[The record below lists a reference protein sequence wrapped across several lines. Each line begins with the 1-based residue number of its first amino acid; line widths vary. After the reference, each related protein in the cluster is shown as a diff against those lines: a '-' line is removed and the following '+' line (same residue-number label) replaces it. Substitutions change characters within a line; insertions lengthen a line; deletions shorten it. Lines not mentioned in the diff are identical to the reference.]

1 MFVFQHYQQTFQ
13 QRVEKLFI
21 PNIFNNIVNDRFGM
35 RILFNNFLY
44 LLNRIN
50 DRGVVSS
57 TEFIADSGLRH
68 LSYFPYY
75 IDRYLTGDR

>member
-21 PNIFNNIVNDRFGM
+21 PDIFYNIVNDRFGM

-57 TEFIADSGLRH
+57 AEFIADSGLRH
-68 LSYFPYY
+68 LGYFPYY